1 MISSKK
7 LIKMARKWQNL
18 STIKR
23 KVIVQAKAN
32 GDHGDTESCSSLLAD
47 KGHFV
52 VYSADQRRFM
62 IPLLCLNSEMFR
74 ELLELSEEEFGLPR
88 DRPLTLYCDAIILEY
103 IVTLIQRGASKDV
116 ERSLL
121 MSVAPSRC
129 SFSSVFNEEN
139 TYQQLLVR
147 SF

>member
-1 MISSKK
+1 MHRMISSKK

-23 KVIVQAKAN
+23 KMTVQAKAN
-32 GDHGDTESCSSLLAD
+32 GDEDTQSCSSLLAD

-74 ELLELSEEEFGLPR
+74 EPLELSEEEFGLPG
-88 DRPLTLYCDAIILEY
+88 D
-103 IVTLIQRGASKDV
+103 
-116 ERSLL
+116 
-121 MSVAPSRC
+121 
-129 SFSSVFNEEN
+129 
-139 TYQQLLVR
+139 
-147 SF
+147 